1 MLSFLSVQMVT
12 AIKLTIY
19 IYIYIYIYSELITK
33 QTIRDI
39 FISSENKLFS
49 LE

>member
-1 MLSFLSVQMVT
+1 MVT
-12 AIKLTIY
+12 AIKLTHYIY